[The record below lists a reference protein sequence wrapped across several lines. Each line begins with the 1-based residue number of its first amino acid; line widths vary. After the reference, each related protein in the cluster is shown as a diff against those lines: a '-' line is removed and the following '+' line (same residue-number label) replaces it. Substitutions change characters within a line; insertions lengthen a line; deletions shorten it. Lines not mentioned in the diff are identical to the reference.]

1 MPSIDVEDKIGT
13 TTNQNTSLTGVVT
26 VNDDQNRKTEVEERH
41 EENKS
46 VEKPENMVI
55 EKPENMV
62 IEKPENMVIEKPSSG
77 KNLAESEGRGHEM
90 EKKESKQV
98 SISSSSNSVTSKP
111 AKRRIT
117 PMAID
122 P

>member
-1 MPSIDVEDKIGT
+1 M
-13 TTNQNTSLTGVVT
+13 VT

-62 IEKPENMVIEKPSSG
+62 IEKPSSG
-77 KNLAESEGRGHEM
+77 ENLAESECRGHEM

-98 SISSSSNSVTSKP
+98 SISSSSNSVTSKS

>member
-1 MPSIDVEDKIGT
+1 MT
-13 TTNQNTSLTGVVT
+13 TSQNTSPIQKPDDPTGVVT
-26 VNDDQNRKTEVEERH
+26 INDDQYRTTKAEAKQ

-46 VEKPENMVI
+46 VEKPNNMAG
-55 EKPENMV
+55 EKA
-62 IEKPENMVIEKPSSG
+62 SSG
-77 KNLAESEGRGHEM
+77 DNLVVSHSRGHEM
-90 EKKESKQV
+90 EKKASKQT
-98 SISSSSNSVTSKP
+98 SLGSSSDPVPSKP

>member
-1 MPSIDVEDKIGT
+1 M
-13 TTNQNTSLTGVVT
+13 SLTDVT
-26 VNDDQNRKTEVEERH
+26 INDDENRRIEAEGKH

-55 EKPENMV
+55 EKA
-62 IEKPENMVIEKPSSG
+62 SSG
-77 KNLAESEGRGHEM
+77 DNLVESDNRGHEI
-90 EKKESKQV
+90 EKASKQV
-98 SISSSSNSVTSKP
+98 SISSSSNSVKP